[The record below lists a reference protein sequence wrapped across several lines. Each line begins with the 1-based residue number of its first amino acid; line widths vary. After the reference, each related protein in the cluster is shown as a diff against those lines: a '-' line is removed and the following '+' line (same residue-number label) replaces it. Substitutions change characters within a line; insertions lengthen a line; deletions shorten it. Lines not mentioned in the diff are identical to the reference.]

1 MSNGG
6 WEAGGGQNGFQ
17 HLAGLLNAIS
27 SQSAMCVG
35 GGGAVCLKDLSL
47 SSYRLDMLKAVDYF
61 MTQGCFFIL
70 ACLYDWEQTRLIVT
84 KVKSSTG
91 SLV

>member
-35 GGGAVCLKDLSL
+35 GSGAVCLKGFESEQLRAGYAEGSRLFYDTGLFFY
-47 SSYRLDMLKAVDYF
+47 SSV
-61 MTQGCFFIL
+61 
-70 ACLYDWEQTRLIVT
+70 
-84 KVKSSTG
+84 
-91 SLV
+91 LV

>member
-35 GGGAVCLKDLSL
+35 GGGAVCLKGFESEQLRAGYAEGSRLFYDTGLFFY
-47 SSYRLDMLKAVDYF
+47 SSV
-61 MTQGCFFIL
+61 
-70 ACLYDWEQTRLIVT
+70 
-84 KVKSSTG
+84 
-91 SLV
+91 LV

>member
-1 MSNGG
+1 MGG
-6 WEAGGGQNGFQ
+6 RRWSEWIPALGWVAECYQQPVCDVCGRRWSSLFKGFESEQLRAGYAEGSRLFYDT
-17 HLAGLLNAIS
+17 GL
-27 SQSAMCVG
+27 
-35 GGGAVCLKDLSL
+35 
-47 SSYRLDMLKAVDYF
+47 
-61 MTQGCFFIL
+61 FFIL